1 MLKEKTGYI
10 LNKPLAHSHF
20 ALGNNILQIKRVH
33 SVSAAV
39 HSHTFLPKKSLL

>member
-20 ALGNNILQIKRVH
+20 ALGNNILQIK
-33 SVSAAV
+33 
-39 HSHTFLPKKSLL
+39 HSHTYLLKKSLL